1 MSTTARVL
9 VGLILGATLGLA
21 LAAWAPDVAGNVA
34 DIVHPVG
41 RLWLNA
47 LQMTVVPLVVAL
59 VIVGVAT
66 TSDAAA
72 SGRTARR
79 AIVVFLLLLSVG
91 ACFAAIVAPLQLT
104 LLPRDQGLI
113 DSLRAGIGAPAAHV
127 PPVKVSDWL
136 SAIVPSNAIAAAAQ
150 SAMLPLVVCALLF
163 GFALVR
169 VAPARRTQAVEL
181 FQTLA
186 DVMITVVRWVLWV
199 APLGV
204 FALAFAVCVRAGVG
218 VISALGWYVLAQCTL
233 YLAVTLALYFVAAVW
248 GHVPLRRFAA
258 AILPSQA
265 IAASTQSSLATLPSM
280 IDVAQ
285 TRLGCSPHATAL
297 VLPMAVSLFRM
308 TSPVQYIGVSA
319 YIAWIYGI
327 DLSVPQLAAGA
338 ALAVVISLG
347 SVGLPGQ
354 VSFMATNLPVA
365 QAMGLPI
372 DPMGLMIAV
381 ETVPDVFATLG
392 NVTGDLTATAVV
404 ARGHSEARIPAL
416 EPEVGAHDVPAAE
429 SSIGP

>member
-1 MSTTARVL
+1 MSGTTRVL
-9 VGLILGATLGLA
+9 VGLIGGAVIGMAVAAQSPEIAATLA
-21 LAAWAPDVAGNVA
+21 EVVQP
-34 DIVHPVG
+34 IG

-59 VIVGVAT
+59 VIVGVAA
-66 TSDAAA
+66 TSDVAA

-79 AIVVFLLLLSVG
+79 AMIVFLVLLSAG
-91 ACFAAIVAPLQLT
+91 ACFAAVVAPLQLT
-104 LLPRDQGLI
+104 LLPRDHALLE
-113 DSLRAGIGAPAAHV
+113 SLQTGIGAPVAQV
-127 PPVKVSDWL
+127 SPTKFSDWL
-136 SAIVPSNAIAAAAQ
+136 AAIVPSNALAAAAQ

-163 GFALVR
+163 GFALTR
-169 VAPARRTQAVEL
+169 IEPARRARAVEL

-186 DVMITVVRWVLWV
+186 DVMIIVVRWVLWV

-204 FALAFAVCVRAGVG
+204 FALALAVCVRAGVG
-218 VISALGWYVLAQCTL
+218 VLSALGWYVLAQCTL

-248 GHVPLRRFAA
+248 GGPSLRRFAA
-258 AILPSQA
+258 AILPAQV
-265 IAASTQSSLATLPSM
+265 IAASTQSSLATLPAM
-280 IDVAQ
+280 VEVAQ
-285 TRLGCSPHATAL
+285 NRLGCPRNTTAL

-392 NVTGDLTATAVV
+392 NVTGDLTVTAVV
-404 ARGHSEARIPAL
+404 AEGNRAAL
-416 EPEVGAHDVPAAE
+416 GDESGASNLPLA
-429 SSIGP
+429 P

>member
-1 MSTTARVL
+1 MSGTTRVL
-9 VGLILGATLGLA
+9 VGLVGGGVIGVAVAAQSPEIAATLA
-21 LAAWAPDVAGNVA
+21 DVVQP
-34 DIVHPVG
+34 IG

-47 LQMTVVPLVVAL
+47 LKMTVVPLVVAL
-59 VIVGVAT
+59 VIVGVAAT
-66 TSDAAA
+66 RDVAA
-72 SGRTARR
+72 SGRIARR
-79 AIVVFLLLLSVG
+79 AMIVFLVLLSAG
-91 ACFAAIVAPLQLT
+91 ACFAAVVAPLQLT
-104 LLPRDQGLI
+104 LLPRDHALLE
-113 DSLRAGIGAPAAHV
+113 SLQAGIGAPVAQV
-127 PPVKVSDWL
+127 LPTKFSDWL
-136 SAIVPSNAIAAAAQ
+136 SAIVPSNALAAAAQ

-163 GFALVR
+163 GFALTR
-169 VAPARRTQAVEL
+169 VEPARRARAVEL

-186 DVMITVVRWVLWV
+186 DVMIIVVRWVLWV

-204 FALAFAVCVRAGVG
+204 FALALAVCVRAGVG
-218 VISALGWYVLAQCTL
+218 VLSALGWYVLAQCTL

-248 GHVPLRRFAA
+248 GGQSLRRFAA
-258 AILPSQA
+258 AILPAQV
-265 IAASTQSSLATLPSM
+265 IAASTQSSLATLPAM
-280 IDVAQ
+280 VEVAQ
-285 TRLGCSPHATAL
+285 NRLGCPRNTTAL

-404 ARGHSEARIPAL
+404 AGC
-416 EPEVGAHDVPAAE
+416 EPEIEGNDAALADESGASNLPLA
-429 SSIGP
+429 P